1 MGDPLAH
8 ESVSVFWGFKKKKK
22 SIVCIVG
29 MATMVE
35 QGNKKAFPAQ
45 EFTLLATLKCSTVMA
60 AKSKSCVR
68 FKFSNC
74 IISLNT

>member
-1 MGDPLAH
+1 
-8 ESVSVFWGFKKKKK
+8 
-22 SIVCIVG
+22 

-35 QGNKKAFPAQ
+35 QSNKKAFPAQ